1 MFVYMGGDQSCAQ
14 DDVRRVRI
22 RIDKSESV
30 KIIPEAEEMQF
41 EHRRLLM
48 DVECHYGIEIIEE
61 LAFYG
66 CVYLK
71 SIKLLG
77 VKSGVFAKL

>member
-22 RIDKSESV
+22 DKSESV
-30 KIIPEAEEMQF
+30 KIIPEAEER
-41 EHRRLLM
+41 HIRTSSPLLM

-71 SIKLLG
+71 SIKLPG